1 MLLEVIH
8 ESVIDSLYLIPWL
21 FLTYLLMEFLE
32 HKASHKTNA
41 IIEKSGQAGP
51 LLGGTLGVIPQCGFS
66 VVGSNLFAARVITIG
81 TLISILLSTSD
92 EMLPIMIAS
101 GASFELILRILVI
114 KVIISIIAGLVI
126 DRLIKS
132 KKPNNTNIN
141 VLCEQEKCRCN
152 KDNIFKSALKHTIKI
167 FIFILVI
174 SFFLNLIIE
183 SIGKDAIS
191 NVLMQDTILGPFI
204 AGIIGLIP
212 SCAGSVLITNLYL
225 SDSVTFGALMAGLLS
240 GAGIGLAVLFR
251 VNKNMKENLKI
262 VAIIFIIGIISGI
275 IIDLIGLF

>member
-141 VLCEQEKCRCN
+141 ALCEQEKCRCN

-191 NVLMQDTILGPFI
+191 NVLMQGTILGPFI